1 MRDEYYQL
9 RGWDTSSGFLKKETL
24 EQLGLEELIAALKEK
39 AV

>member
-9 RGWDTSSGFLKKETL
+9 RGWDISSGFLKKETL
-24 EQLGLEELIAALKEK
+24 DKLDLPETIGPLKEK